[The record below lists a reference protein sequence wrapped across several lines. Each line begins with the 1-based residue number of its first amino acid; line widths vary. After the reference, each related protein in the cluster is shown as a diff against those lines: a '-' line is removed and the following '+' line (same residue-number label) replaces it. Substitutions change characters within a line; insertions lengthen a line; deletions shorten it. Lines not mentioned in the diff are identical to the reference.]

1 MTYYT
6 ENSVHSSNTSDEMKP
21 VTIPRGIRN
30 CNPLNIRIGNVWLG
44 EVATPTDNEFEQFV
58 SMFYGLRAGFILL
71 RRYINRYHLTTIAL
85 IISRWAPGSENNTV
99 KYVDTVCRLSGLQ
112 PDTQLSYSNEEQM
125 VSLVDSMIFVE
136 CGQHVDRATI
146 LKAYRGA

>member
-1 MTYYT
+1 
-6 ENSVHSSNTSDEMKP
+6 MKP

-30 CNPLNIRIGNVWLG
+30 NNPLNIRIGNVWLG

-71 RRYINRYHLTTIAL
+71 RRYINRYHLTTIPL
-85 IISRWAPGSENNTV
+85 VISRWAPATENKTV
-99 KYVDTVCRLSGLQ
+99 AYVDTVCRLSGMS
-112 PDTQLSYSNEEQM
+112 PDTLLVYTSEEQM
-125 VSLVDSMIFVE
+125 VSLVDAMIFVE

-146 LKAYRGA
+146 LKAYHGA